1 MLPILLL
8 IGILDWV
15 SDVLAPSMN
24 TIGTN
29 IMQCLN
35 EGPRIVQTPLD
46 LELNT
51 PKPGIVRI
59 ATEPPASIR
68 TVTGNKHT

>member
-1 MLPILLL
+1 
-8 IGILDWV
+8 
-15 SDVLAPSMN
+15 MN

-29 IMQCLN
+29 VLQCLN
-35 EGPRIVQTPLD
+35 EGPRIIQTPLD

-68 TVTGNKHT
+68 TVSGNKPT